1 MAYERLAAHE
11 GNVHGTMF
19 PNEVQHAVD
28 KRRTAKI
35 VEFTQDFAA
44 AQMRIAVSVT
54 SGATKRALAGYLDR
68 EYRRPAG

>member
-1 MAYERLAAHE
+1 MAYKWLAADE
-11 GNVHGTMF
+11 GNVHRAMF

-28 KRRTAKI
+28 KRLTAKI
-35 VEFTQDFAA
+35 VEFAQELPI

-68 EYRRPAG
+68 EYRRSAG